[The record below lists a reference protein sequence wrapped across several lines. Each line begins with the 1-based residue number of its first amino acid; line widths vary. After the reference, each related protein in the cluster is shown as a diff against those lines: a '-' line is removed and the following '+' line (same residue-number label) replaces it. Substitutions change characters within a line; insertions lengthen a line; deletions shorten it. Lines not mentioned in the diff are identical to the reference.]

1 MGICISTDTWIDDQ
15 QTLRELYSLAP
26 VKIPSYEAW
35 VRKQSHWPLL
45 FVHILH
51 RALLKYDLCR
61 PFFCPLL
68 QMYIK
73 NGHLQSGKAFF
84 STVLQLLI
92 RLKNRRP
99 NDLLLALPQ
108 DYVAELL
115 LERGP
120 RGRGLLRDSITHPYH
135 VLLSRCKGSN
145 SLLINKKM
153 LQNPQFFV
161 TVCNSFGRR
170 GGGCGR

>member
-1 MGICISTDTWIDDQ
+1 
-15 QTLRELYSLAP
+15 
-26 VKIPSYEAW
+26 
-35 VRKQSHWPLL
+35 
-45 FVHILH
+45 
-51 RALLKYDLCR
+51 
-61 PFFCPLL
+61 
-68 QMYIK
+68 MYIK
-73 NGHLQSGKAFF
+73 NGYLQSGKAFF

-145 SLLINKKM
+145 SLLINKKCCRIHSS
-153 LQNPQFFV
+153 LSLFV
-161 TVCNSFGRR
+161 IASAGEAEGAAGNFSVFEDSGIV
-170 GGGCGR
+170 